1 MSALPVEMPSSE
13 AVPADVET
21 VMRRVWA
28 VPDDTLPELPSWLGP
43 ENREISAGKRPA
55 RTVRTVRTVRAAR
68 KPGAL
73 AGAARARGAVSAGP
87 VRLTKRG
94 RVTVAVVATML
105 AGGLCVAGATAA
117 QATSRAPSPSHRTPA
132 GEQVV
137 VEPGDTLWSI
147 ARTADPGADTQAV
160 VQEMLQVNRLTS
172 SGITPGQHLW
182 VPRA

>member
-55 RTVRTVRTVRAAR
+55 RTVQAVRR
-68 KPGAL
+68 PGAR
-73 AGAARARGAVSAGP
+73 AGAARARGAASPGP

-94 RVTVAVVATML
+94 RVAFAVVATML

-117 QATSRAPSPSHRTPA
+117 QATSGAASPSHRTA
-132 GEQVV
+132 TGEQVV

-160 VQEMLQVNRLTS
+160 VQEMLQVNRLTGS
-172 SGITPGQHLW
+172 VITPGQHLW

>member
-1 MSALPVEMPSSE
+1 MSALPVEMPLSE

-43 ENREISAGKRPA
+43 ENREISAGKRP
-55 RTVRTVRTVRAAR
+55 VRAVRAGRAVR

-73 AGAARARGAVSAGP
+73 AGAARARGAVSPGP

-94 RVTVAVVATML
+94 RVTIAVVATML

-117 QATSRAPSPSHRTPA
+117 QATSGAPSPSHRTPA

-160 VQEMLQVNRLTS
+160 VQEMLQVNRLAG